1 MQLQNYYWYFKSALP
16 ERICD
21 DIIKYSLSK
30 NESMAR
36 TGGYD
41 NKKLNEDEIRN
52 LKNKRNSDVVWLNE
66 GWIYKELQ
74 PYIHKANK
82 NAG

>member
-21 DIIKYSLSK
+21 DIIRYSLSK
-30 NESMAR
+30 KESMAR

-41 NKKLNEDEIRN
+41 NKKLNTYLLEEIV
-52 LKNKRNSDVVWLNE
+52 K
-66 GWIYKELQ
+66 Q
-74 PYIHKANK
+74 
-82 NAG
+82 